1 MELLATIHLDR
12 PMTLAEIDE
21 LYDSQSRAGDPMLV
35 FEQITPV
42 DWKVRLHHE
51 HAVGMPPD
59 EFKRFL
65 RLRLQL
71 PHRLTRPAQKRQPR
85 RFLPHLAAER
95 RPGQPTWYRE
105 RASSTNS
112 AWTARAR
119 WPRAACASC
128 LRIESRRTSAS
139 VPVSTSLIP
148 ARPTAKSSRSTD
160 RCYCCGIRG

>member
-112 AWTARAR
+112 AWTARGKM
-119 WPRAACASC
+119 AASSV
-128 LRIESRRTSAS
+128 RVVPKDREQTHKRKRSREHQSD
-139 VPVSTSLIP
+139 
-148 ARPTAKSSRSTD
+148 SR
-160 RCYCCGIRG
+160 